1 MSRRPGLE
9 IYTWDQ
15 TGYQPLVFCQ
25 GWQVAL
31 LNWEPVFDLE
41 KAGEIERH
49 NQTDE
54 VFVLV
59 KGRAVLFCITQNG
72 QMQVEDMR
80 PNVIYNVTQGTWHN
94 LLATRD
100 ATWIIVEDRDTHLS
114 DTENR
119 QLSEDETSTL
129 LANLPGWLKE

>member
-1 MSRRPGLE
+1 MSLRPGLE

-15 TGYQPLVFCQ
+15 AGYQPLVFSH

-41 KAGEIERH
+41 NAGEIERH

-59 KGRAVLFCITQNG
+59 KGRAVLFCLTPEG
-72 QMQVEDMR
+72 RMQVEDMR
-80 PNVIYNVTQGTWHN
+80 PNVVYNVTQGTWHN
-94 LLATRD
+94 LVSTRE

-114 DTENR
+114 DTEYR
-119 QLSEDETSTL
+119 QLSGGEKSYL
-129 LANLPGWLKE
+129 LACLPGWAK

>member
-59 KGRAVLFCITQNG
+59 KGQAVLFCITPDG

-114 DTENR
+114 DTEYS
-119 QLSEDETSTL
+119 QLSSSEKSEL
-129 LANLPGWLKE
+129 LDSLPEWLKR